1 MKINITKPKVVT
13 EEQEEIA
20 TISKKS
26 QVIRTSIKEIPSHGR
41 QTQGV
46 RIMKLR
52 EGDSIASATLI

>member
-1 MKINITKPKVVT
+1 MVVT
-13 EEQEEIA
+13 ENEEEIA

-26 QVIRTSIKEIPSHGR
+26 QVIRVEIKEVPVLGR

-52 EGDSIASATLI
+52 EGDSIASVTCI